1 MKNLFIGVVLSLS
14 LSSCGFFSD
23 EVPPKLTLKIHAQKN
38 INPNVNGEASP
49 LELRVYQLSDNDAF
63 NQASFLQLYDDD
75 QGALKSGL
83 VSTRHLPSILPGE
96 YRVKAFP
103 ISLETRY
110 IAVVGSFANYR
121 EAKSKAIYKIKQ
133 LGLVTVY
140 VSIDGLNISISGAEE
155 E

>member
-1 MKNLFIGVVLSLS
+1 MR
-14 LSSCGFFSD
+14 FFSD
-23 EVPPKLTLKIHAQKN
+23 ECSAKTDTENPRTKN

-121 EAKSKAIYKIKQ
+121 EAKKQ
-133 LGLVTVY
+133 SHL
-140 VSIDGLNISISGAEE
+140 
-155 E
+155 